1 MMKEHRFAPRSW
13 NFPSVL
19 ELQFELMSVSGAG
32 SQCANKQSGNFAWKP
47 PSFHA
52 SGSSAAWREAQ
63 ICGATTPSNIQQ
75 ISISRGP
82 WIPHQPSATTQHSS
96 GGPPGTQSQ
105 KEVACRS
112 TQTAHT
118 GGSCTP
124 AGLQL
129 TAVQRS
135 AAQRCSPPL
144 LHCLPSIS
152 PSASLSPLA
161 HPPPPLRFHLSLSP
175 SSGSCHLFQL
185 NPDK

>member
-1 MMKEHRFAPRSW
+1 MRKQTKW
-13 NFPSVL
+13 K
-19 ELQFELMSVSGAG
+19 QCSGG
-32 SQCANKQSGNFAWKP
+32 SKPLRQVTPPTTPPPQP

-63 ICGATTPSNIQQ
+63 ICGAPTPSNIQQ

-105 KEVACRS
+105 NEVACRS
-112 TQTAHT
+112 TQTART
-118 GGSCTP
+118 RGSCTP

-129 TAVQRS
+129 TAADCS
-135 AAQRCSPPL
+135 AAQRSSPPL

-161 HPPPPLRFHLSLSP
+161 HPSPASPPPSLPLSIIRILSFI
-175 SSGSCHLFQL
+175 SA
-185 NPDK
+185 